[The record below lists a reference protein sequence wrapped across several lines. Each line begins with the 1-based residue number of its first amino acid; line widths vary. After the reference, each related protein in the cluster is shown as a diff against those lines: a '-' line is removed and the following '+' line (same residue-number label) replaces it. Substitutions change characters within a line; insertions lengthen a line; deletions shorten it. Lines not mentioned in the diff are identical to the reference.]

1 MKHILTLCIALALAS
16 STQAETIKSENHS
29 DTTIS
34 RIAFGAC
41 NNPRRNT
48 NGMYQ
53 AILGE
58 EPNVFVFLGDN
69 IYGDTEDMNVLQ
81 KKYDELGA
89 IEGFQKLSKQSKVIA
104 TWDDHDY
111 GINDG
116 GNTYSMR
123 KESEKIFLDFF
134 GEPENTARRK
144 RPGVHTSYTFGPKGK
159 TCQILVLD
167 TRYFRD
173 LVPRA
178 KYKKGERPKNIVGW
192 YKPVTDT
199 SMTLL
204 GDAQWKWLEQQ
215 LQVPADFRIIAS
227 SIQMLSFEKGMENWG
242 NVPHEFDRLM
252 GLLKKHKAHRTI
264 GISGDVHFSEISKKT
279 VNGYPFYDFTSSG
292 MTHASAGWSKATNSF
307 RLGKAYAQLNAGV
320 IDLDWTNKSAT
331 LRTIDKAGNTVLKH
345 KVPFAELQFK

>member
-29 DTTIS
+29 DATIS

-48 NGMYQ
+48 NGMYR

-58 EPNVFVFLGDN
+58 KPNVFVFLGDN

-227 SIQMLSFEKGMENWG
+227 SIQMLS
-242 NVPHEFDRLM
+242 
-252 GLLKKHKAHRTI
+252 LKKAW
-264 GISGDVHFSEISKKT
+264 KT
-279 VNGYPFYDFTSSG
+279 GATSPTSL
-292 MTHASAGWSKATNSF
+292 T
-307 RLGKAYAQLNAGV
+307 
-320 IDLDWTNKSAT
+320 D
-331 LRTIDKAGNTVLKH
+331 
-345 KVPFAELQFK
+345 